1 MRRFFWLGI
10 GVAVGALV
18 VRRITK
24 TAEAYTPKGL
34 ANAVS
39 GLGDTL
45 RAFADDVR
53 VAMAEREDE
62 MLDALGVAGPDDR
75 DDRTGTAA
83 SSGRHGR

>member
-1 MRRFFWLGI
+1 MKRLFWLGI
-10 GVAVGALV
+10 GAAAGVTV

-39 GLGDTL
+39 GLGDTV
-45 RAFADDVR
+45 REFADDVR

-62 MLDALGVAGPDDR
+62 MLDALGVHDTPADPD
-75 DDRTGTAA
+75 TTAA
-83 SSGRHGR
+83 SSTGRHGR

>member
-1 MRRFFWLGI
+1 MRRLFWLGI
-10 GVAVGALV
+10 GVAVGVLV

-39 GLGDTL
+39 GLGDTV
-45 RAFADDVR
+45 RDFAAEVR

-62 MLDALGVAGPDDR
+62 MLDALGVSGDAPDD
-75 DDRTGTAA
+75 DGTART
-83 SSGRHGR
+83 SRHGR